1 MKKRSLFVATAMLLV
16 AVLVATGATYAWFTN
31 VQSASADLS
40 MAVASGESLEFSIDG
55 GNTWHTS
62 LEKALEG
69 KWSDF
74 SVTDD
79 NFANST
85 QPTPGFFTKVYDQ
98 ETNTITGYVDTSAPV
113 KVTINFRA
121 SKAGSVLMSGNMQ
134 STNAAHTSLD
144 STLRLGAYGADYK
157 QIFANPTTTSYN
169 AAIADAQGTT
179 GTQTWVNIPAAG
191 TTGAAIVDLALTDD
205 YYTGVT
211 EMYFW
216 VEGPLVFNSYT
227 NDTTT
232 AAVALTFA
240 VGNNQ

>member
-16 AVLVATGATYAWFTN
+16 AVLVATGATYAWFTS
-31 VQSASADLS
+31 VESAKADLS
-40 MAVASGESLEFSIDG
+40 MSVASGESLEFSIDG

-62 LEKALEG
+62 LEDTLSG

-79 NFANST
+79 NFADST
-85 QPTPGFFTKVYDQ
+85 EPAPGFFTKEYDEQ
-98 ETNTITGYVDTSAPV
+98 TNQITGYNANTAPV

-121 SKAGSVLMSGNMQ
+121 SKAGNVLVSGNMK
-134 STNAAHTSLD
+134 STNAAHTNLD

-157 QIFANPTTTSYN
+157 QIFANPTSTSYDK
-169 AAIADAQGTT
+169 AIADELGTT

-191 TTGAAIVDLALTDD
+191 TQGAAIVNLTTNGD

-211 EMYFW
+211 ELYFW

-240 VGNNQ
+240 VGQ